1 LHQEEEQ
8 TMKKMTVYAILTAV
22 FLLPMAGRSLAAEQ
36 RVPKKDPPRH
46 AFLCSDIGAKRVFKI
61 SAAGEIE
68 WEYPA
73 DQCTDA
79 WLLENGNVL
88 MSFTGEKRGVREV
101 TPDKRC
107 IWEYY
112 TKSEVWGC
120 QRLPNG
126 NTLVA
131 ECSDKRLLEV
141 DGKGEIVKIVP
152 VASGGNT
159 HMGMRHARKIP
170 NGNYLVALLDD
181 KAVREYDSAGK
192 MIREIK
198 VPDVAFSVIRLDNG
212 NTVIG
217 YRGGVVEVDAN
228 DKVVWHLT
236 QEDVPDV
243 KLYWI
248 CCIQRLPN
256 GNTVVG
262 NWFVHKRHTDSTPFF
277 EVTPGKKV
285 VWQAAMHERMF
296 DPAAIQILDVE
307 DTELR

>member
-1 LHQEEEQ
+1 
-8 TMKKMTVYAILTAV
+8 MKKSIAFKIQIVI
-22 FLLPMAGRSLAAEQ
+22 FLLSMVMTSCGMEQ
-36 RVPKKDPPRH
+36 EKNPKEAIMH
-46 AFLCSDIGAKRVFKI
+46 SYLCSDIGAKRVFKI

-88 MSFTGEKRGVREV
+88 MSFTGDKRGAREV
-101 TPDKRC
+101 TPDKK
-107 IWEYY
+107 IVWEY
-112 TKSEVWGC
+112 TVPGEVWGC

-131 ECSDKRLLEV
+131 ECTAKRLVEV
-141 DGKGEIVKIVP
+141 DRKGDIVKIVP
-152 VASGGNT
+152 VVSGGNT
-159 HMGMRHARKIP
+159 HMGMRHARKLA
-170 NGNYLVALLDD
+170 NGNYLVGLLDD
-181 KAVREYDSAGK
+181 KAAREYDSSGK

-217 YRGGVVEVDAN
+217 YRGGVIEVDPK

-236 QEDVPDV
+236 QKDVPDV
-243 KLYWI
+243 KLHWI

-262 NWFVHKRHTDSTPFF
+262 NWFIHKRRTDSTPFF
-277 EVTPGKKV
+277 EVTPDKKV
-285 VWQAAMHERMF
+285 VWKVTMHERMF
-296 DPAAIQILDVE
+296 DPASIQILDVKGHP
-307 DTELR
+307 LR

>member
-1 LHQEEEQ
+1 
-8 TMKKMTVYAILTAV
+8 MKKKIAFIIQMVILSLSMAITSD
-22 FLLPMAGRSLAAEQ
+22 GAEQ
-36 RVPKKDPPRH
+36 ERSPKQMVKH
-46 AFLCSDIGAKRVFKI
+46 SYLCSDIGAKHVFKI
-61 SAAGEIE
+61 SETGKIE

-79 WLLENGNVL
+79 WLLDNGNIL
-88 MSFTGEKRGVREV
+88 MSFTGETRGVREV
-101 TPDKRC
+101 TPDKKI
-107 IWEYY
+107 IWEY
-112 TKSEVWGC
+112 TTDGEVWGC

-131 ECSDKRLLEV
+131 ECTAKRLIEV
-141 DGKGEIVKIVP
+141 NRKGQIVKVVP
-152 VASGGNT
+152 VESGGNT
-159 HMGMRHARKIP
+159 HMGMRHARKLP

-181 KAVREYDSAGK
+181 KAVWEYDSSGK
-192 MIREIK
+192 MIREIT

-217 YRGGVVEVDAN
+217 YRGGVIEVDPK

-236 QEDVPDV
+236 QKDVPDV

-262 NWFVHKRHTDSTPFF
+262 NWFIHKRRTDSTPFF
-277 EVTPGKKV
+277 EVTPDKKV
-285 VWQAAMHERMF
+285 VWRVTMHKRMF
-296 DPAAIQILDVE
+296 DPAAIQILGVKGYP
-307 DTELR
+307 LR

>member
-1 LHQEEEQ
+1 MEKRTARAVL
-8 TMKKMTVYAILTAV
+8 TVM
-22 FLLPMAGRSLAAEQ
+22 FLLPMAMTSYGAEQ
-36 RVPKKDPPRH
+36 ETPPRQTVQH
-46 AFLCSDIGAKRVFKI
+46 SFLCSDIGAKRVFKI

-79 WLLENGNVL
+79 WMLDNGNIL
-88 MSFTGEKRGVREV
+88 MSFTGKKRGAREV
-101 TPDKRC
+101 TPDKKI
-107 IWEYY
+107 IWEYD
-112 TKSEVWGC
+112 TSSEVWGC
-120 QRLPNG
+120 QRLSDG

-131 ECSDKRLLEV
+131 ECTGKRLVEV
-141 DGKGEIVKIVP
+141 DRQGEIVKTVS
-152 VASGGNT
+152 VESGGNT
-159 HMGMRHARKIP
+159 HMGMRHARKLA
-170 NGNYLVALLDD
+170 NGNYLVGLLDD
-181 KAVREYDSAGK
+181 KAVREYDSSGK

-198 VPDVAFSVIRLDNG
+198 VPDLAFSVIRLENG

-217 YRGGVVEVDAN
+217 YRGGVIEVDPE

-262 NWFVHKRHTDSTPFF
+262 NWFIHKRRTDSVPFF
-277 EVTPGKKV
+277 EVTPDKKV
-285 VWQAAMHERMF
+285 AWRAAMHERMF
-296 DPAAIQILDVE
+296 DPASIQILDVE
-307 DTELR
+307 DSTLR

>member
-1 LHQEEEQ
+1 
-8 TMKKMTVYAILTAV
+8 MKKNIAFMIQVVIL
-22 FLLPMAGRSLAAEQ
+22 LLPMATTSYSAEQ
-36 RVPKKDPPRH
+36 EKDPKQTVQH
-46 AFLCSDIGAKRVFKI
+46 SYLCSDIGAKRVFKI
-61 SAAGEIE
+61 SAAGKIE

-79 WLLENGNVL
+79 WMLDNGNVL
-88 MSFTGEKRGVREV
+88 MSFTGETRGVREV
-101 TPDKRC
+101 TPDKK
-107 IWEYY
+107 IAWEY
-112 TKSEVWGC
+112 TTAGEVWGC
-120 QRLPNG
+120 QRLSNG

-131 ECSDKRLLEV
+131 ECTAKRLIEV
-141 DGKGEIVKIVP
+141 DSKGQIVKIVP

-159 HMGMRHARKIP
+159 HMGMRHGRKLA

-181 KAVREYDSAGK
+181 KVVREYDSSAK
-192 MIREIK
+192 MIRQIK
-198 VPDVAFSVIRLDNG
+198 VPDMAFSAIRLRNG

-217 YRGGVVEVDAN
+217 YRGGVIEVDPK

-262 NWFVHKRHTDSTPFF
+262 NWFIHQRRADSTPFF
-277 EVTPGKKV
+277 EVTPDKKV
-285 VWQAAMHERMF
+285 VWTVTMHKRMF
-296 DPAAIQILDVE
+296 DPASIQILDVK
-307 DTELR
+307 DNSLR